1 MEQAVQLV
9 TNDNLDLG
17 CALIEQA
24 ATDKVSSD
32 DCALY
37 ACLWCVYFSLWHIE
51 GSSSSIKA
59 FS

>member
-1 MEQAVQLV
+1 MQLV

-37 ACLWCVYFSLWHIE
+37 ACLWCVYFSLWIE

>member
-37 ACLWCVYFSLWHIE
+37 ACLWCVYFSLWIE